1 MDKKEIKEELVKCWD
16 EIDKI
21 HETIVIL
28 VSCLNKIAD
37 YCKSQQGCN
46 QCLIKP
52 WCKTLKN
59 KCPEEWRNKVCQEI
73 DTQVVD
79 QDKKN

>member
-1 MDKKEIKEELVKCWD
+1 MDITEEIKEQWKHLD
-16 EIDKI
+16 DI

-28 VSCLNKIAD
+28 VTSLNKIAD
-37 YCKSQQGCN
+37 YCKSQQVCN

-59 KCPEEWRNKVCQEI
+59 KCPEEWRSKTWPEI
-73 DTQVVD
+73 DIPVVD
-79 QDKKN
+79 RDKSN

>member
-1 MDKKEIKEELVKCWD
+1 MDTKEIKEELVKCWN

-28 VSCLNKIAD
+28 VSSLNKIAD

-59 KCPEEWRNKVCQEI
+59 KCPEEWRSKICQEI